1 VHGKGE
7 PPEVDDTLYRF
18 EEVVGVRRW
27 EEMVLLSWHSRHPM
41 ETCVGMEGYDL
52 GTSTRAYRL
61 PTISQARH
69 HRRRSGHYR
78 RTWDIVDT

>member
-1 VHGKGE
+1 VHE
-7 PPEVDDTLYRF
+7 PREVGDTLYRY
-18 EEVVGVRRW
+18 EEAVGVRRQA
-27 EEMVLLSWHSRHPM
+27 EMALLNWRSRHPM
-41 ETCVGMEGYDL
+41 EKCVAMEGYDL

-78 RTWDIVDT
+78 HIWDIVDT